1 VSQIRDVTSHF
12 CVKSCK
18 DNTYKSFIAGL
29 EFQIPSARQMDFC
42 WRSCVFHALHF
53 TFYINLWVSIFVCV
67 CVNFFFRKEKT
78 TLSLV
83 SSRSLLASLREQI
96 RERKA
101 LGMKAPYPELCAVN
115 DNGYVHETGVLHTN
129 MCAKEPYKGCHQE
142 RAGFNTSWGV
152 YIEGGVLK
160 TWWLRL

>member
-1 VSQIRDVTSHF
+1 MNSTSDTTIRPGISNSLCPSNGFLLTVLRFSCPSFYVLHKFVSVNF
-12 CVKSCK
+12 
-18 DNTYKSFIAGL
+18 FL
-29 EFQIPSARQMDFC
+29 
-42 WRSCVFHALHF
+42 
-53 TFYINLWVSIFVCV
+53 CV

-101 LGMKAPYPELCAVN
+101 LGMKAPYPKLCAVN

-142 RAGFNTSWGV
+142 RAGFNTS
-152 YIEGGVLK
+152 
-160 TWWLRL
+160 

>member
-1 VSQIRDVTSHF
+1 MLNNTITEEHAISPHGGHLPHKRLTIVSLRLGISNSLCPSNGFLLTLLPF
-12 CVKSCK
+12 LCP
-18 DNTYKSFIAGL
+18 SFY
-29 EFQIPSARQMDFC
+29 
-42 WRSCVFHALHF
+42 VLHKF
-53 TFYINLWVSIFVCV
+53 VSVNFFVCV

-142 RAGFNTSWGV
+142 RAGFNTSRGV

-160 TWWLRL
+160 T